1 MTDDVAR
8 PPTELPADA
17 LLARAAST
25 SLDAL
30 GFAALEAHC
39 VEHTAA
45 YAPDG
50 RVGVDPRLDLPVLYS
65 EARASRPRA
74 AAGCPV
80 CNDRLCPAV
89 DVAEGDD
96 GDASW
101 LAPNMFPL
109 VSPAGS
115 TARGVH
121 FVQWTSRRHDVAWPD
136 GPRDLSTRVMRQL
149 ADAERW
155 LLTHASEAY
164 PETGPGLRGHVGIV
178 KNVGSRVGGSV
189 EHDHQQILLTNVAP
203 LEPRLARDLG
213 AALRDVSD
221 PALLVDAVGDT
232 RTLVAPFM
240 RRALQSFV
248 VPSEPSAR
256 FLHEL
261 SDDALVDLGA
271 ALARV
276 TGATSRVMAEHHG
289 EPAWNLVLHTGADT
303 PLVAEL
309 RAHTQP
315 LGGYEQL
322 GLYLCEQT
330 PETTAGRLRDALR

>member
-1 MTDDVAR
+1 MEVE
-8 PPTELPADA
+8 PLELSAAA
-17 LLARAAST
+17 LLSLAAST

-30 GFAALEAHC
+30 GFDALEALC
-39 VEHTAA
+39 VEHTGR

-50 RVGVDPRLDLPVLYS
+50 RVGVDPRIDLPVLYS
-65 EARASRPRA
+65 EARATRPRA

-89 DVAEGDD
+89 DVVEGDD
-96 GDASW
+96 GDATW

-109 VSPAGS
+109 VSPSGS
-115 TARGVH
+115 AARGVH
-121 FVQWTSRRHDVAWPD
+121 FVQWSTRHHHVAWPD
-136 GPRDLSTRVMRQL
+136 GSRELSARVMRQL

-178 KNVGSRVGGSV
+178 KNRGAQVGGSV

-213 AALRDVSD
+213 ARLRDVHD
-221 PALLVDAVGDT
+221 PALVVDAVGDT

-261 SDDALVDLGA
+261 SDDALVELGVA
-271 ALARV
+271 IARV
-276 TGATSRVMAEHHG
+276 TGATSRVMVEHHG
-289 EPAWNLVLHTGADT
+289 EPAWNLVMHTGVEV
-303 PLVAEL
+303 PLVIEL
-309 RAHTQP
+309 RAYTQP

-330 PETTAGRLRDALR
+330 PETSAERLRAALR